1 MAPQPRE
8 LRKGELLTILG
19 EIVQNQDT
27 GTLVLQR
34 DQLSKFLYAQ
44 DGQLIFAASNAS
56 EDKFTEILI
65 EQGKLTPD
73 QLALAMDKKGN
84 RTIGRTL
91 VELGFL
97 ASSDLLD
104 ALVDQMRRIAVSAAN
119 WDRGH
124 AVFKPGVLP
133 PNLAKLPVSTPR
145 FVLDTALAVEDREWA
160 VEALGGME
168 RPLSLTA
175 AGRTAAPSLPLSAAE
190 RTVLEAVDGSRN
202 ARQIA
207 EASGADP
214 FFASRLLIGLTR
226 LGLLDI
232 QSAAPEA
239 AATEEDPRFDLN
251 FLDIQAPSAPPVPG
265 PTPSSPV
272 PEAVPT
278 PPPPPED
285 ASSGAVSP
293 SLPPPIR
300 VESGPVAHRPAP
312 PFRPIRIDTAPPKF
326 EPLFPEDEPVPP
338 PPSESSSDAGGSSD
352 LPATR
357 PFKRWLLYGA
367 AASAVAILS
376 LAAVWYFFL
385 RPSDYVPLTPAP
397 AAPAPVVVAGDSG
410 EPPVSPAPALP
421 EETASTQAPQTA
433 VLPPETARQEPPAP
447 GGTTP
452 PPTIRTPPPPAP

>member
-8 LRKGELLTILG
+8 LRKGELLAILG

-65 EQGKLTPD
+65 ERGKLTPD
-73 QLALAMDKKGN
+73 QLALAMDKKGG

-104 ALVDQMRRIAVSAAN
+104 ALVDQMRRIAVSVAN

-124 AVFKPGVLP
+124 AAFKPGVLP
-133 PNLAKLPVSTPR
+133 PNLAKLPVATPR

-168 RPLSLTA
+168 TPLSLTA
-175 AGRTAAPSLPLSAAE
+175 PGRTAAPALPLSEEE
-190 RTVLEAVDGSRN
+190 REVLGAVDGVRS

-207 EASGADP
+207 DVSGSDP

-226 LGLLDI
+226 LGLLEI
-232 QSAAPEA
+232 QSPGPAAAPA
-239 AATEEDPRFDLN
+239 EEDQRFDLN
-251 FLDIQAPSAPPVPG
+251 FLDIQAPPAPPVPG
-265 PTPSSPV
+265 PTPSVPLPEPLTAPPLSP
-272 PEAVPT
+272 PEAPT
-278 PPPPPED
+278 LPEES
-285 ASSGAVSP
+285 ALSGA
-293 SLPPPIR
+293 LPEPLPAPIR
-300 VESGPVAHRPAP
+300 VESGPVPHRPAP
-312 PFRPIRIDTAPPKF
+312 PFRPIRIDTATPKF

-338 PPSESSSDAGGSSD
+338 PQSQVPIRADDPAESTA
-352 LPATR
+352 PR
-357 PFKRWLLYGA
+357 PYRRWLLYGA

-376 LAAVWYFFL
+376 LAAVWFFFL
-385 RPSDYVPLTPAP
+385 RPSEYVSLAPVPPAP
-397 AAPAPVVVAGDSG
+397 ARTAESGAEETPGAPAP
-410 EPPVSPAPALP
+410 AP
-421 EETASTQAPQTA
+421 
-433 VLPPETARQEPPAP
+433 
-447 GGTTP
+447 
-452 PPTIRTPPPPAP
+452 